1 MRYLAIAV
9 AVVGS
14 VAVGCGSGG
23 QVDRGTCRP
32 AVSGGSSAQRAVVTS
47 VLCAMGED
55 VIQHVSIHGSPRNE
69 PAGSV
74 GLVIIA
80 SVPPEPASPKGPRA
94 ARARFA
100 DDRATWYAAI
110 ASGAIR
116 DRSRRAQLPHVVSY
130 SLLFHP
136 PGAKP
141 TLQGQGRIAL
151 PGWGDPEGQ
160 GSFPPATLGHGA
172 PSHDSLQQRLTAIA
186 SQTHTRVS
194 LGWGRPL
201 AATPY
206 VIITT
211 ANPRRLLAG
220 PITRYLDA
228 LEFQNARYD
237 GVLIAVFDAKHQPV
251 WAATTADR
259 IGTRGCSTYSAEA
272 GKSNGP
278 FPSFNSAGDRAC
290 AASGTAFS

>member
-1 MRYLAIAV
+1 MRYLAVAPAV
-9 AVVGS
+9 LAL
-14 VAVGCGSGG
+14 VAAGCGSGG
-23 QVDRGTCRP
+23 QVDRDRCQQS
-32 AVSGGSSAQRAVVTS
+32 VVGGSSAQRAVVTT
-47 VLCAMGED
+47 VLCGMHEE
-55 VIQHVSIHGSPRNE
+55 VIQHVSIHSSPRNE
-69 PAGSV
+69 PAGSA

-80 SVPPEPASPKGPRA
+80 SVPSEPASPKSPRA
-94 ARARFA
+94 AAARFA

-110 ASGAIR
+110 AAGAIR

-130 SLLFHP
+130 SLLFHA

-141 TLQGQGRIAL
+141 TLQSQGRIAL

-160 GSFPPATLGHGA
+160 GSPPPATLGHGA
-172 PSHDSLQQRLTAIA
+172 PSHDSLQQRLTTIA
-186 SQTHTRVS
+186 AQTHTRVS
-194 LGWGRPL
+194 LGWGLPL
-201 AATPY
+201 GPTPY

-211 ANPRRLLAG
+211 ANPRHLLAA

-228 LEFQNARYD
+228 LKFQSARYD
-237 GVLIAVFDAKHQPV
+237 GVLIVVVDAKHQPV

-272 GKSNGP
+272 GKSAGP

>member
-1 MRYLAIAV
+1 MRYLAAAAAV
-9 AVVGS
+9 LGF

-23 QVDRGTCRP
+23 QVDRGACLQ

-55 VIQHVSIHGSPRNE
+55 VFQQVSIHSSPRNE
-69 PAGSV
+69 PAGSA

-80 SVPPEPASPKGPRA
+80 SVPSEPASPKGPMA

-100 DDRATWYAAI
+100 DDRATWYAAV
-110 ASGAIR
+110 AAGAIR
-116 DRSRRAQLPHVVSY
+116 DRSRRARLPHVVSY
-130 SLLFHP
+130 SLLFHA
-136 PGAKP
+136 PGARP

-172 PSHDSLQQRLTAIA
+172 PSHDSLQQRLTTIA
-186 SQTHTRVS
+186 ARTHTRVS

-201 AATPY
+201 GGTPY
-206 VIITT
+206 VIIT
-211 ANPRRLLAG
+211 AADPRHLLAG
-220 PITRYLDA
+220 PITLYLDA
-228 LEFQNARYD
+228 LQFRNARYD
-237 GVLIAVFDAKHQPV
+237 GVLIAVVDAKHQPV
-251 WAATTADR
+251 WSATTADR

-272 GKSNGP
+272 GKNSGL

-290 AASGTAFS
+290 ATSGTAFS

>member
-1 MRYLAIAV
+1 
-9 AVVGS
+9 
-14 VAVGCGSGG
+14 
-23 QVDRGTCRP
+23 
-32 AVSGGSSAQRAVVTS
+32 
-47 VLCAMGED
+47 MGED

-69 PAGSV
+69 PTGSA

-80 SVPPEPASPKGPRA
+80 SVPSEPASPKGPRA

-116 DRSRRAQLPHVVSY
+116 DRSRRAHLPHVVSY
-130 SLLFHP
+130 SLLFHA

-160 GSFPPATLGHGA
+160 GSFPAATLGHGA
-172 PSHDSLQQRLTAIA
+172 PSFDTLQQRLTTIA
-186 SQTHTRVS
+186 ARTHTRVS
-194 LGWGRPL
+194 LGWGEPL
-201 AATPY
+201 GAAPY
-206 VIITT
+206 VIVT
-211 ANPRRLLAG
+211 AANSRHLLAG

-228 LEFQNARYD
+228 LKFQNARYD

-259 IGTRGCSTYSAEA
+259 IGTRGCSTYSVEA
-272 GKSNGP
+272 GKSHGP

-290 AASGTAFS
+290 AASGTGFS